1 MSTSSSHVYQADM
14 GFSHRELIKGL
25 PSAVLPYTVNRVS
38 SDTYSFVR
46 ENRVAK
52 LNLGPE
58 FSRKIASLNLPVTHI
73 TIEFENFSEVQY
85 ESFMER
91 FKKYLHRGGG

>member
-1 MSTSSSHVYQADM
+1 MSASPSHVYQADM

-25 PSAVLPYTVNRVS
+25 PSAVFPYTVNRVS
-38 SDTYSFVR
+38 SDTYSFTL
-46 ENRVAK
+46 ENRIAR
-52 LNLGPE
+52 LHLGPE
-58 FSRKIASLNLPVTHI
+58 ISRKIASLKLPVTKI
-73 TIEFENFSEVQY
+73 IIEFENFSALQY

>member
-1 MSTSSSHVYQADM
+1 MSTPPSHVYQADM

-25 PSAVLPYTVNRVS
+25 PSAVIPYTVSRITS
-38 SDTYSFVR
+38 ESYSFSC

-52 LNLGPE
+52 MSLGPE
-58 FSRKIASLNLPVTHI
+58 NTRKIASLKLPVTRI
-73 TIEFENFSEVQY
+73 TIEFENFSDHQY
-85 ESFMER
+85 ESFLER

>member
-1 MSTSSSHVYQADM
+1 MSTTPSHAYQADM

-25 PSAVLPYTVNRVS
+25 PSAVLPYAVNRIS
-38 SDTYSFVR
+38 SDTYSFSR

-52 LNLGPE
+52 LHLGHE
-58 FSRKIASLNLPVTHI
+58 TSRKIASLSLPVTHI
-73 TIEFENFSEVQY
+73 MIEFENFSDVQY
-85 ESFMER
+85 ESFMAR